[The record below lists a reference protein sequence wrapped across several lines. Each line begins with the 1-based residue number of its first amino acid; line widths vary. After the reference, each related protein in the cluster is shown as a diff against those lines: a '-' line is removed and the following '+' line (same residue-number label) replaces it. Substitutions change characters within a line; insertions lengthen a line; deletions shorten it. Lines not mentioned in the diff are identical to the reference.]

1 MSHKTFDP
9 FFYTLAR
16 RALYITTLT
25 TVHHTHQAFDI
36 CVKMNTYGGNKF
48 TDLDDNANV

>member
-16 RALYITTLT
+16 HALYITTLT

-36 CVKMNTYGGNKF
+36 RAKMNTSCVNDF
-48 TDLDDNANV
+48 TE